1 MATHTSFVIVSCNKQ
16 PYTALCLESLL
27 QGDPRP
33 DQIVVIDNGS
43 QDGSVE
49 YLRDEFPR
57 AAGSAGVLFEL
68 IGNDSNV
75 GACTARNQG
84 LDRVRGDYI
93 GFLDN
98 DTALRTRSW
107 LAILMATLSEEEGAG
122 IVGPKLVFPFPPYNI
137 EHAGAAI
144 SPEGR
149 PKYLGRGC
157 RRDDPAHNVRRE
169 VQCLI
174 SAAWLMKREVSEAIG
189 RLDEVFNPA
198 QFEDFDY
205 CYRARQHGFR
215 VLYEPTAEMYHF
227 ENVTTDGSVDVNF
240 RYITIK
246 NGMAFK
252 KRWHEAFSKEDG
264 PPTSECQWLPLE
276 TRPLER
282 AGVPPIVEADSMR

>member
-1 MATHTSFVIVSCNKQ
+1 MSVETSLVIVSYNKR

-27 QGDPRP
+27 EGEPRP
-33 DQIVVIDNGS
+33 DQVVVIDNGS
-43 QDGSVE
+43 QDGSVT
-49 YLRDEFPR
+49 YLREEYPPLAER
-57 AAGSAGVLFEL
+57 AGVRFEL
-68 IGNDSNV
+68 IENDSNV

-84 LDRVRGDYI
+84 LRRAQGTFI

-98 DTALRTRSW
+98 DTAIRTRSW
-107 LAILMATLSEEEGAG
+107 LAILISVLREEERAG
-122 IVGPKLVFPFPPYNI
+122 IVAPKLVFPFPPYGI

-157 RRDDPAHNVRRE
+157 PRNDPAHNLRRE

-174 SAAWLMKREVSEAIG
+174 SAAWLMKREVPDAIG
-189 RLDEVFNPA
+189 GLDEVFNPA

-215 VLYEPTAEMYHF
+215 VLYEPTAELYHF

-240 RYITIK
+240 RYVTIK
-246 NGMAFK
+246 NGLTFK
-252 KRWHEAFSKEDG
+252 KRWRHVFSQEPG
-264 PPTSECQWLPLE
+264 PPASECEWVPLE
-276 TRPLER
+276 TQPLER
-282 AGVPPIVEADSMR
+282 TGVPPVV

>member
-1 MATHTSFVIVSCNKQ
+1 MQTSLIVVSYNKHD
-16 PYTALCLESLL
+16 YTALCLESLL
-27 QGDPRP
+27 RGDPHP
-33 DQIVVIDNGS
+33 TEVVVVDNGS
-43 QDGSVE
+43 DDGSVA
-49 YLRDEFPR
+49 YLRDEYPR
-57 AAGSAGVLFEL
+57 LAEQAGVSFEL
-68 IGNDSNV
+68 VENDGNV

-84 LDRVRGDYI
+84 LERVRGEYI

-98 DTALRTRSW
+98 DTAVRTRAW
-107 LAILMATLSEEEGAG
+107 LAILTQVLEEEPEAG
-122 IVGPKLVFPFPPYNI
+122 IVGPKLVFPFAPFDI

-144 SPEGR
+144 SASGR

-157 RRDDPAHNVRRE
+157 ARMDPTHNRRRE

-174 SAAWLMKREVSEAIG
+174 SAAWLMKRAVPDAIG
-189 RLDEVFNPA
+189 GLDEMYNPA

-215 VLYEPTAEMYHF
+215 VLYEPSAEMYHF

-252 KRWHEAFSKEDG
+252 KRWRHVFSQEDG
-264 PPTSECQWLPLE
+264 PPDEACRWETLP
-276 TRPLER
+276 TRPIEIT
-282 AGVPPIVEADSMR
+282 GVPPLA